1 MASVTSLTA
10 SVHQRLATALSATL
24 PTADA
29 DPLLRRSDRADY
41 QANGI
46 LALAKKAKA
55 NPRELATQVVA
66 RVESGELIGE
76 IEVSGPGFLNITLTD
91 RAITQ
96 NLAARYADDTGRL
109 GVPTAERPGT
119 TVIDYAQPNVA
130 KEMHVGH
137 LRSAVIGDAV
147 VQILEFTGENVVRRH
162 HIGDWGTQFGM
173 LIQYLDE
180 HPHELDHKDARVS
193 GEEAMSNL
201 DRLYKAAR
209 KLFDSDEEFKTRAR
223 RRVVDLQAGDPHTLA
238 TWQKFVDESKI
249 YFFSVFEKLD
259 MEVRDADIVGES
271 GYNDMLDET
280 CRLLEESGVAV
291 RSEGALCV
299 FFDDVKGPDGNPVPL
314 IVKKSDGGY
323 GYAATDLSAIRDRV
337 FHLKANSLLYVVDA
351 RQSLHFKM
359 VFETARRAGWLND
372 DDVKAFQLA
381 FGTVLGKDGKPFK
394 TREGETIRLVDLLD
408 EAIDRATA
416 VVREK
421 AEKVGLTEEEI
432 VENGR
437 YVGIGAVKYADLSTS
452 AVRDYKFD
460 LDQMVSLNGDTS
472 VYLQYAY
479 ARIQSIL
486 RKAGEAGPAAHPELE
501 LAPAERALGLHLDQF
516 GEAVAEVAES
526 YEPHKL
532 AAYLFRL
539 ATLLT
544 SFYDQCPVL
553 KAESPAQVEN
563 RLFLV
568 DLTARTLHRGMALL
582 ATRTP
587 SPHAPPPGYRP
598 PAAGRVALRHP
609 RPGRCRCLPLQSLA
623 WRPFPIRCPSWRP
636 TRAGVC
642 SGLNSR
648 FRRGG

>member
-10 SVHQRLATALSATL
+10 SVHQRLANALSAAL
-24 PTADA
+24 PEAAAA
-29 DPLLRRSDRADY
+29 DPLLRRSDRADF

-55 NPRELATQVVA
+55 NPRELAAQVVE
-66 RVESGELIGE
+66 RVVTGDLIGD
-76 IEVSGPGFLNITLTD
+76 IEVSGPGFLNITVTD

-96 NLAARYADDTGRL
+96 NLAARATDPAGRL
-109 GVPTAERPGT
+109 GVPHADHPGT

-137 LRSAVIGDAV
+137 LRSAVIGDSV
-147 VQILEFTGENVVRRH
+147 VQLLGFTGENVVRRH

-180 HPHELDHKDARVS
+180 HPHELDHKASEVS

-209 KLFDSDEEFKTRAR
+209 RKFDSDEEFKTRAR
-223 RRVVDLQAGDPHTLA
+223 RRVVDLQAGEPQTLA
-238 TWQKFVDESKI
+238 MWQKFVDESKI

-259 MEVRDADIVGES
+259 MEIEDADIVGES
-271 GYNDMLDET
+271 GYNDMLAET

-299 FFDDVKGPDGNPVPL
+299 FFDEIKGPDGNLVPL
-314 IVKKSDGGY
+314 IVQKSDGGY

-337 FHLKANSLLYVVDA
+337 FQLKANTLLYVVDA

-359 VFETARRAGWLND
+359 VFETARRAGWLG
-372 DDVKAFQLA
+372 DDVTAQQLA

-394 TREGETIRLVDLLD
+394 TREGETVKLVDLLE
-408 EAIDRATA
+408 EAVERASA

-421 AEKVGLTEEEI
+421 AQDLSEEEI
-432 VENGR
+432 AERGTQ
-437 YVGIGAVKYADLSTS
+437 VGIGAVKYADLSTS
-452 AVRDYKFD
+452 ANRDYKFD

-486 RKAGEAGPAAHPELE
+486 RKAGEVRPAAHPELE
-501 LAPAERALGLHLDQF
+501 LSPAERALGLHADRF
-516 GEAVAEVAES
+516 AETVAEAAAE
-526 YEPHKL
+526 YAPHKL
-532 AAYLFRL
+532 AAYLYQL
-539 ATLLT
+539 ASLYTT
-544 SFYDQCPVL
+544 FYDKCPVL
-553 KAESPAQVEN
+553 KAGTPEQVEN
-563 RLFLV
+563 RLFLCDV
-568 DLTARTLHRGMALL
+568 TARTLHQGMALL
-582 ATRTP
+582 GIRTP
-587 SPHAPPPGYRP
+587 ER
-598 PAAGRVALRHP
+598 L
-609 RPGRCRCLPLQSLA
+609 
-623 WRPFPIRCPSWRP
+623 
-636 TRAGVC
+636 
-642 SGLNSR
+642 
-648 FRRGG
+648 

>member
-1 MASVTSLTA
+1 MASVTSLSDSVQQQLA
-10 SVHQRLATALSATL
+10 SALSATL
-24 PTADA
+24 PEAAGA
-29 DPLLRRSDRADY
+29 DPLLRRSDRADF

-66 RVESGELIGE
+66 RVESGDVIKD
-76 IEVSGPGFLNITLTD
+76 IEVSGPGFLNITIAD
-91 RAITQ
+91 KAITE
-96 NLAARYADDTGRL
+96 NLAARYADESGRL
-109 GVPTAERPGT
+109 GVPHAANPGT

-147 VQILEFTGENVVRRH
+147 VQLLEFTGESVVRRH

-180 HPHELDHKDARVS
+180 HPHELDHKQDQVS
-193 GEEAMSNL
+193 GDEAMSNL

-223 RRVVDLQAGDPHTLA
+223 RRVVDLQAGEPHTLA
-238 TWQKFVDESKI
+238 MWQKFVDESKI

-259 MEVRDADIVGES
+259 MEIRDPDIVGES
-271 GYNDMLDET
+271 GYNDMLAET

-299 FFDDVKGPDGNPVPL
+299 FFEDIKGPDGNPVPL
-314 IVKKSDGGY
+314 IVQKSDGGY

-337 FHLKANSLLYVVDA
+337 FNLKADTLLYVVDA

-359 VFETARRAGWLND
+359 VFETARRAGWLGE
-372 DDVKAFQLA
+372 DVTAHQLA

-394 TREGETIRLVDLLD
+394 TRAGETVKLQDLLD
-408 EAIDRATA
+408 EAVDRATA

-421 AEKVGLTEEEI
+421 AEKVGLTEQEI
-432 VENGR
+432 TENGR

-486 RKAGEAGPAAHPELE
+486 RKAGEARPAAHPELA

-516 GEAVAEVAES
+516 AETVLEVAAS

-532 AAYLFRL
+532 AAYLYQL

-553 KAESPAQVEN
+553 KAETPEQVEN

-568 DLTARTLHRGMALL
+568 DVTARTLHRGMGLL
-582 ATRTP
+582 GIRTP
-587 SPHAPPPGYRP
+587 ER
-598 PAAGRVALRHP
+598 L
-609 RPGRCRCLPLQSLA
+609 
-623 WRPFPIRCPSWRP
+623 
-636 TRAGVC
+636 
-642 SGLNSR
+642 
-648 FRRGG
+648 

>member
-582 ATRTP
+582 GIRTP
-587 SPHAPPPGYRP
+587 DK
-598 PAAGRVALRHP
+598 L
-609 RPGRCRCLPLQSLA
+609 
-623 WRPFPIRCPSWRP
+623 
-636 TRAGVC
+636 
-642 SGLNSR
+642 
-648 FRRGG
+648 

>member
-10 SVHQRLATALSATL
+10 SVHQRLATALSAAL
-24 PTADA
+24 PEAGSA
-29 DPLLRRSDRADY
+29 DPLLRRSDRADF

-55 NPRELATQVVA
+55 NPRDLATQVVE
-66 RVESGELIGE
+66 RITTGEVIKD
-76 IEVSGPGFLNITLTD
+76 IEVSGPGFLNITVTD
-91 RAITQ
+91 RAITE
-96 NLAARYADDTGRL
+96 NLAARYADADRL
-109 GVPTAERPGT
+109 GVPFAEHPGT

-147 VQILEFTGENVVRRH
+147 VQILEFTGESVVRRH

-173 LIQYLDE
+173 LIQYLIE
-180 HPHELDHKDARVS
+180 HPHELDHKTSDDLQAS

-201 DRLYKAAR
+201 NRLYKAAR
-209 KLFDSDEEFKTRAR
+209 VLFDSDDEFKTRAR
-223 RRVVDLQAGDPHTLA
+223 RRVVDLQAGDPETLA
-238 TWQKFVDESKI
+238 MWQKFVDESKI
-249 YFFSVFEKLD
+249 YFYSVFDKLD
-259 MEVRDADIVGES
+259 MEIRDPDVVGES

-299 FFDDVKGPDGNPVPL
+299 FFDDIKGPDGNPVPL
-314 IVKKSDGGY
+314 IVRKSDGGY
-323 GYAATDLSAIRDRV
+323 GYAATDLSAVRDRV
-337 FHLKANSLLYVVDA
+337 HNLKASTLLYVVDA

-359 VFETARRAGWLND
+359 VFETARKAGWLND
-372 DDVKAFQLA
+372 DVKAIQLA

-394 TREGETIRLVDLLD
+394 TREGETVRLVDLLE
-408 EAIDRATA
+408 EAIDRATT

-421 AEKVGLTEEEI
+421 AEKVGLTEQEI
-432 VENGR
+432 EENGR

-486 RKAGEAGPAAHPELE
+486 RKAGEARPVAHPELE
-501 LAPAERALGLHLDQF
+501 LVAAERELGLHLDRF
-516 GEAVAEVAES
+516 AETIAEVAEE
-526 YEPHKL
+526 YAPHKL
-532 AAYLFRL
+532 AAYLYQL
-539 ATLLT
+539 ASLLT
-544 SFYDQCPVL
+544 SFYDKCQVL
-553 KAESPAQVEN
+553 SDDNPTELVEN
-563 RLFLV
+563 RLLLV

-582 ATRTP
+582 GIRTP
-587 SPHAPPPGYRP
+587 ER
-598 PAAGRVALRHP
+598 L
-609 RPGRCRCLPLQSLA
+609 
-623 WRPFPIRCPSWRP
+623 
-636 TRAGVC
+636 
-642 SGLNSR
+642 
-648 FRRGG
+648 

>member
-10 SVHQRLATALSATL
+10 SVHQRLADALSAAL
-24 PTADA
+24 PEAGSA
-29 DPLLRRSDRADY
+29 DPLLRRSERADF

-55 NPRELATQVVA
+55 NPRELATQVVE
-66 RVESGELIGE
+66 RITTGDVIKD
-76 IEVSGPGFLNITLTD
+76 IEVSGPGFLNITITD
-91 RAITQ
+91 RAITE
-96 NLAARYADDTGRL
+96 NLAERYADGDRL
-109 GVPTAERPGT
+109 GVPFTEHPGT

-147 VQILEFTGENVVRRH
+147 VQILEFVGETVVRRH

-180 HPHELDHKDARVS
+180 HPHELDHKDAEVT

-201 DRLYKAAR
+201 DRLYKTAR
-209 KLFDSDEEFKTRAR
+209 KFFDSDEEFKTRAR
-223 RRVVDLQAGDPHTLA
+223 RRVVDLQAGEPKTLA
-238 TWQKFVDESKI
+238 AWQKFVDESKI
-249 YFFSVFEKLD
+249 YFYSVFDKLD
-259 MEVRDADIVGES
+259 MEIRDADVVGES

-291 RSEGALCV
+291 RSDGALCV
-299 FFDDVKGPDGNPVPL
+299 FFDDVKGPDGNPTPL

-337 FHLKANSLLYVVDA
+337 FNLKASALVYVVDA

-359 VFETARRAGWLND
+359 VFETARRAGWLS
-372 DDVKAFQLA
+372 DDVKAHQLA

-421 AEKVGLTEEEI
+421 AEKVGLSEQEI
-432 VENGR
+432 EENGR

-486 RKAGEAGPAAHPELE
+486 RKAGEARPVAHPELE
-501 LAPAERALGLHLDQF
+501 LVPAERELGLHLDRF
-516 GEAVAEVAES
+516 GETLAEVAEG

-532 AAYLFRL
+532 ASYLYQL
-539 ATLLT
+539 ASLLT
-544 SFYDQCPVL
+544 TFYDKCQVL
-553 KAESPAQVEN
+553 SDDNAPELVEN

-568 DLTARTLHRGMALL
+568 DLTARTLHQGMALL
-582 ATRTP
+582 GIRTP
-587 SPHAPPPGYRP
+587 ER
-598 PAAGRVALRHP
+598 L
-609 RPGRCRCLPLQSLA
+609 
-623 WRPFPIRCPSWRP
+623 
-636 TRAGVC
+636 
-642 SGLNSR
+642 
-648 FRRGG
+648 

>member
-1 MASVTSLTA
+1 MASVTSLTDL
-10 SVHQRLATALSATL
+10 VNQRLANALASSL
-24 PTADA
+24 PEADGV

-46 LALAKKAKA
+46 LALAKKNKA
-55 NPRELATQVVA
+55 NPRELATQVV
-66 RVESGELIGE
+66 SGIVTGDV
-76 IEVSGPGFLNITLTD
+76 IADVEVSGPGFLNITVAD
-91 RAITQ
+91 KAITS
-96 NLAARYADDTGRL
+96 NLAARYADETGRL
-109 GVPTAERPGT
+109 GVPLAAHPGT

-147 VQILEFTGENVVRRH
+147 VQLLEFTGENVVRRH

-173 LIQYLDE
+173 LIQYLEE
-180 HPHELDHKDARVS
+180 HPHELDHKDSAASEVTEAS

-201 DRLYKAAR
+201 NRLYKAAR
-209 KLFDSDEEFKTRAR
+209 VLFDSDEEFKTRAR
-223 RRVVDLQAGDPHTLA
+223 RRVVDLQAGDPATLA
-238 TWQKFVDESKI
+238 MWQRFVDESKI
-249 YFFSVFEKLD
+249 YFYSVFDKLD
-259 MEVRDADIVGES
+259 MDIQDPDVVGES
-271 GYNDMLDET
+271 GYNDMLAET

-314 IVKKSDGGY
+314 IVQKSDGGY

-337 FHLKANSLLYVVDA
+337 FRLKSDSIIYVVDA

-372 DDVKAFQLA
+372 QVKAHQLA

-394 TREGETIRLVDLLD
+394 TREGETVRLVDLLD
-408 EAIDRATA
+408 EAVERATA

-437 YVGIGAVKYADLSTS
+437 WVGIGAVKYADLSTS

-486 RKAGEAGPAAHPELE
+486 RRAGDARAVAHPELE

-516 GEAVAEVAES
+516 AETVLEVAAA

-532 AAYLFRL
+532 AAYLYQV
-539 ATLLT
+539 ASLLT
-544 SFYDQCPVL
+544 TFYDQCPVL
-553 KAESPAQVEN
+553 KADTPEQREN

-568 DLTARTLHRGMALL
+568 DLTARTLHQGMALL
-582 ATRTP
+582 GIRTP
-587 SPHAPPPGYRP
+587 EK
-598 PAAGRVALRHP
+598 L
-609 RPGRCRCLPLQSLA
+609 
-623 WRPFPIRCPSWRP
+623 
-636 TRAGVC
+636 
-642 SGLNSR
+642 
-648 FRRGG
+648 

>member
-10 SVHQRLATALSATL
+10 SVHQRLADALSAAL
-24 PTADA
+24 PEAGSA
-29 DPLLRRSDRADY
+29 DPLLRRSDRADF

-55 NPRELATQVVA
+55 NPRELATEVVS
-66 RVESGELIGE
+66 RVESGDVIKD
-76 IEVSGPGFLNITLTD
+76 IEVSGPGFLNITITD
-91 RAITQ
+91 RAIVS
-96 NLAARYADDTGRL
+96 NLAERYADGERL
-109 GVPTAERPGT
+109 GVPLAENPGT

-147 VQILEFTGENVVRRH
+147 VQILEFTGESVVRRH

-173 LIQYLDE
+173 LIQYLIE
-180 HPHELDHKDARVS
+180 HPHELDHKGGAVS

-201 DRLYKAAR
+201 NRLYKAAR
-209 KLFDSDEEFKTRAR
+209 TVFDSDEEFKTRAR
-223 RRVVDLQAGDPHTLA
+223 RRVVDLQAGEPETLA
-238 TWQKFVDESKI
+238 MWQKFVDESKI
-249 YFFSVFEKLD
+249 YFYSVFDKLD
-259 MEVRDADIVGES
+259 MEIRDPDVVGES

-291 RSEGALCV
+291 RSDGALCV

-337 FHLKANSLLYVVDA
+337 FNLKADSLIYVVDA

-359 VFETARRAGWLND
+359 VFETARRAGWLS
-372 DDVKAFQLA
+372 DDVKAHQLA

-394 TREGETIRLVDLLD
+394 TREGETVRLVDLLD

-421 AEKVGLTEEEI
+421 AEKVGLSEREI
-432 VENGR
+432 EENGR
-437 YVGIGAVKYADLSTS
+437 YVGVGAVKYADLSTS

-479 ARIQSIL
+479 ARIRSIFG
-486 RKAGEAGPAAHPELE
+486 KAGDRTPVAHPELG
-501 LAPAERALGLHLDQF
+501 LAPAERALGLHLDRF
-516 GEAVAEVAES
+516 GETLEEVAAE
-526 YEPHKL
+526 YAPHKL
-532 AAYLFRL
+532 AAYLYQL
-539 ATLLT
+539 ASLYTT
-544 SFYDQCPVL
+544 FYDQCPVI
-553 KAESPAQVEN
+553 KPAPEQEVAEN
-563 RLFLV
+563 RLFLC
-568 DLTARTLHRGMALL
+568 DLTARTLHQGMALL
-582 ATRTP
+582 GIRTP
-587 SPHAPPPGYRP
+587 ER
-598 PAAGRVALRHP
+598 L
-609 RPGRCRCLPLQSLA
+609 
-623 WRPFPIRCPSWRP
+623 
-636 TRAGVC
+636 
-642 SGLNSR
+642 
-648 FRRGG
+648 